1 MKNFKITNT
10 NGIKLKTSN
19 KYIDDDINVLVD
31 STNLVSENIKNGVEI
46 LGVTGTFEG
55 GIPGTRYYIP
65 DSSNKYQLDIVAD
78 DANLNRVDIT
88 SSIAGDTAV
97 NIYATEKPTNVALNG
112 GSNENLIG
120 TVNIDDTNYTG
131 SIIADN
137 LVPETIAKGIKILGV
152 TGIMQSSS
160 GSSTETTLKTLLDA
174 TQSAYYLFHNYSGTS
189 IDGLIKKNDTTNIK
203 DTSYMF
209 NSCKNLTSIPE
220 LNTIN
225 VTNMQSMFNGCTSLT
240 SIPQLNTSKVTTMQ
254 SMFNGCTSL
263 TSIPQLDTIN
273 VLDMS
278 GVFWNCPALQTI
290 PQLNTSKV
298 TTMQFMFNG
307 CTSLTSIPQLDTINV
322 NNMKLMFYNCFLL
335 KKIDITYM
343 HLSDISNSYNFAYSC
358 YSLTKV
364 IIRYMTKV
372 PALNKNSFSGCYHI
386 LGTKNSTYNPN
397 GLKDGRIYV
406 PDDMVD
412 TLKSATNWATYADII
427 VPLSTLEE

>member
-31 STNLVSENIKNGVEI
+31 STNLVSENITNGVEI

-152 TGIMQSSS
+152 TGTMQSSS

-254 SMFNGCTSL
+254 S
-263 TSIPQLDTIN
+263 
-273 VLDMS
+273 
-278 GVFWNCPALQTI
+278 
-290 PQLNTSKV
+290 
-298 TTMQFMFNG
+298 MFNG

>member
-1 MKNFKITNT
+1 MKNFQITNK

-19 KYIDDDINVLVD
+19 KYVDEDINISID
-31 STNLVSENIKNGVEI
+31 STNLVSENIKNGIEI

-55 GIPGTRYYIP
+55 GIPGTHYYIY
-65 DSSNKYQLDIVAD
+65 DSTNKYKF
-78 DANLNRVDIT
+78 DIT
-88 SSIAGDTAV
+88 TDEANISHIDIRSSLIDDTNI
-97 NIYATEKPTNVALNG
+97 NIYATKANTNLSLNG

-137 LVPETIAKGIKILGV
+137 LVPENIKEGIKILGV
-152 TGIMQSSS
+152 TGTMQSSS

-174 TQSAYYLFHNYSGTS
+174 TQSAHNLFYKYNGTS

-209 NSCKNLTSIPE
+209 DSCKNLISIPE
-220 LNTIN
+220 LNTSN
-225 VTNMQSMFNGCTSLT
+225 VTNMRNMFNNCNSLT
-240 SIPQLNTSKVTTMQ
+240 T
-254 SMFNGCTSL
+254 
-263 TSIPQLDTIN
+263 IPQLDTGN
-273 VLDMS
+273 VTDMR
-278 GVFWNCPALQTI
+278 N
-290 PQLNTSKV
+290 
-298 TTMQFMFNG
+298 
-307 CTSLTSIPQLDTINV
+307 
-322 NNMKLMFYNCFLL
+322 MFYNCFLL

-343 HLSDISNSYNFAYSC
+343 HPSDKNSSYFAYCC

-364 IIRYMTKV
+364 IIRYMTEV
-372 PALNKNSFSGCYHI
+372 PLLSATAFGLCYHFSG
-386 LGTKNSTYNPN
+386 KVNSTYNPN

>member
-1 MKNFKITNT
+1 MKNFQIINK

-19 KYIDDDINVLVD
+19 KYVDEDINISID
-31 STNLVSENIKNGVEI
+31 AINLVSENIKNGVEI

-65 DSSNKYQLDIVAD
+65 DSSNKYQLDIVVD

-97 NIYATEKPTNVALNG
+97 NIYATEKLTNVTLNG

-137 LVPETIAKGIKILGV
+137 LVPENIKEGIKILGV
-152 TGIMQSSS
+152 TGTMQSSS

-174 TQSAYYLFHNYSGTS
+174 TQSAYYLFYNYSGTS

-209 NSCKNLTSIPE
+209 DSCKNLISIPE
-220 LNTIN
+220 LNTGN
-225 VTNMQSMFNGCTSLT
+225 VTNMRNMFNNCNSLT
-240 SIPQLNTSKVTTMQ
+240 T
-254 SMFNGCTSL
+254 
-263 TSIPQLDTIN
+263 IPQLDTGN
-273 VLDMS
+273 VTNMRS
-278 GVFWNCPALQTI
+278 
-290 PQLNTSKV
+290 
-298 TTMQFMFNG
+298 MF
-307 CTSLTSIPQLDTINV
+307 Q
-322 NNMKLMFYNCFLL
+322 NCFLL

-343 HLSDISNSYNFAYSC
+343 HPSEESNSSYFAYCC

-364 IIRYMTKV
+364 IIRYMTEV
-372 PALNKNSFSGCYHI
+372 PWLSANAFSLCYHFSG
-386 LGTKNSTYNPN
+386 KVNSTYNPD

-412 TLKSATNWATYADII
+412 TLKSATNWSTYADII
-427 VPLSTLEE
+427 VPLSTLEEE

>member
-19 KYIDDDINVLVD
+19 KYIDDDINVSVD
-31 STNLVSENIKNGVEI
+31 STNLVSKNIKNGVEI

-137 LVPETIAKGIKILGV
+137 LVPENIKEGIKILGV
-152 TGIMQSSS
+152 TGTMQSSS

-174 TQSAYYLFHNYSGTS
+174 TQSAYCLFYRYSGTS
-189 IDGLIKKNDTTNIK
+189 IDRLIKKNDTTNIK

-209 NSCKNLTSIPE
+209 YSCENLISIPE
-220 LNTIN
+220 LNTGN
-225 VTNMQSMFNGCTSLT
+225 VTNMGYMFYYCTSLT
-240 SIPQLNTSKVTTMQ
+240 T
-254 SMFNGCTSL
+254 
-263 TSIPQLDTIN
+263 IPQLDTIN
-273 VLDMS
+273 VKNM
-278 GVFWNCPALQTI
+278 
-290 PQLNTSKV
+290 TS
-298 TTMQFMFNG
+298 MFN
-307 CTSLTSIPQLDTINV
+307 
-322 NNMKLMFYNCFLL
+322 NCYLL

-343 HLSDISNSYNFAYSC
+343 HPSSAQNSSNFAYSC
-358 YSLTKV
+358 YSLTKL
-364 IIRYMTKV
+364 IIRYMTEV
-372 PALNKNSFSGCYHI
+372 PLLNTNSFSLCHHFTG
-386 LGTKNSTYNPN
+386 KVNSTYNPD

-412 TLKSATNWATYADII
+412 ILKSATNWSTYADII
-427 VPLSTLEE
+427 VPLSTLEEE